1 MNSEEVKALISS
13 TTEQKIEEA
22 VQAKLA
28 SSEIQAQIDAA
39 IEEQMASDKVQA
51 LIAQNIEAQMASEE
65 IRAAIA
71 DNTEAQVQKAIADTM
86 AGSEVQGKLAAAST
100 THSISES
107 KAILP
112 ALTPRPKE
120 QRISAPA
127 QLS

>member
-39 IEEQMASDKVQA
+39 IEEQMASDEVQA

-65 IRAAIA
+65 IQTVIA
-71 DNTEAQVQKAIADTM
+71 DNTDDFKKMGDMIGDYKTVQFVV
-86 AGSEVQGKLAAAST
+86 SW
-100 THSISES
+100 
-107 KAILP
+107 
-112 ALTPRPKE
+112 RFW
-120 QRISAPA
+120 
-127 QLS
+127 